1 MIVHDHLWLLMII
14 DGIIYVI
21 VYVIIYVT
29 IYERGIS
36 SWFHFECITHV
47 AVCST
52 RKKTVATVQQ
62 IADFLISIHFGG
74 EIKYHFPIE
83 PQPWPSPKPSS
94 NITITIHQPFT
105 MVIDPWS
112 MSSWD
117 CHKIQPRIG
126 WFIKSKRWLH
136 CWARSF
142 FRNIQGGAP
151 PVINCL

>member
-1 MIVHDHLWLLMII
+1 MII
-14 DGIIYVI
+14 DDYRWYNLCDSLCDNLCDNLWEGDF
-21 VYVIIYVT
+21 
-29 IYERGIS
+29 ELIS
-36 SWFHFECITHV
+36 FRVHHSCGSLFNK
-47 AVCST
+47 
-52 RKKTVATVQQ
+52 KKTVATVQQ